1 MRADLA
7 RWYPSR
13 HLGLLFSGEMTADEC
28 WDYVAHLPRESA
40 TWAAVYADPETVYE
54 DPEAAAGS
62 GGPAPEPR
70 LTEFSPEAER
80 LADIAD
86 RLASL
91 IAIVSGALCK
101 RPVKIGPCPRPG
113 DARRAEARARRD
125 ERDRAEW
132 DDLCRQMGV
141 EV

>member
-7 RWYPSR
+7 RYYPSR
-13 HLGLLFSGEMTADEC
+13 HLGLLFTGQLTADEC
-28 WDYVAHLPRESA
+28 WDYVTHLPRDSA
-40 TWAAVYADPETVYE
+40 TWAAVYADPGTVI
-54 DPEAAAGS
+54 DS

-91 IAIVSGALCK
+91 IAIVSGALSK
-101 RPVKIGPCPRPG
+101 HPVKIGPCPRPG
-113 DARRAEARARRD
+113 DARREQAKALRRAQARQEWAE
-125 ERDRAEW
+125 
-132 DDLCRQMGV
+132 LCKAMGV
-141 EV
+141 EA